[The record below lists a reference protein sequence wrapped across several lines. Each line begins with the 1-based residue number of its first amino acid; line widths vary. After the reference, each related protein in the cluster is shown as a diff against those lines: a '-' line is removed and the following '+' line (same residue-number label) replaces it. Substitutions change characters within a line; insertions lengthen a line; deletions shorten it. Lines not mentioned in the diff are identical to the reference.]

1 MFKRWWFWAPAC
13 VLVVV
18 IVLVVAITGAAN
30 NSSHGSS
37 TSTTQAAAI
46 SSTPTTAD
54 LTAAAAQAYLNAYN
68 KMIDAENPLIAEQNS
83 GVPTTVA
90 DGINGR
96 ILVRDTFDQAV
107 QAITFPVGA
116 SADAQKVLSAD
127 AALKDALG
135 TLAANVDDTSNYNAV
150 FSNVTSAE
158 SNFASANAALSNDLG
173 LTTSGNTGSTSNS

>member
-1 MFKRWWFWAPAC
+1 ML
-13 VLVVV
+13 VL
-18 IVLVVAITGAAN
+18 IVLVAVITGAAN

-54 LTAAAAQAYLNAYN
+54 LTAAAAQDYLNAYN
-68 KMIDAENPLIAEQNS
+68 KMIDAENPLITEQNS

-90 DGINGR
+90 NGINGR

-107 QAITFPVGA
+107 QAITFPANA

-135 TLAANVDDTSNYNAV
+135 TLAANVDDTSNYNTV

-158 SNFASANAALSNDLG
+158 STFASADAALSNDLG